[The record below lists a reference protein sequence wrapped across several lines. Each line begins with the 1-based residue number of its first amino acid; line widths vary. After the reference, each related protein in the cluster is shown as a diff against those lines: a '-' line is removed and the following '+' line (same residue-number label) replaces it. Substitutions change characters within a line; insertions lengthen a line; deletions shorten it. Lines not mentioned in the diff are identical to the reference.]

1 MQTTSLSDT
10 RKIWPAL
17 TVFLLVFAA
26 CLLGIVSRPVGFL
39 AVFWPVN
46 AVLLAVLVRCPQWAT
61 RAGWGMAVLG
71 YLAADLLT
79 GSSLQKALLLNA
91 ANLTGVVVGYLL
103 FMRLS
108 PPARMLQRGASSMY
122 LFGICLAA
130 AAATGV
136 VGAGVSQWLF
146 GRPYLTSLA
155 LWFSSEFTNYVTL
168 MPFILVFPADWRYRL
183 RVACAMLTQRSQWP
197 QAGRKMAV
205 LALLAL
211 AAVCSVLIGGPGAVI
226 FPMPVLLWLAMSFSL
241 FSTMIAVL
249 VYVLWCHLAI
259 DFGLLSTTLDM
270 KVLQNTVSMRLGI
283 ALLALGPIA
292 VASMNYAR
300 NALLRTLEHVASH
313 DALTHVLTRNA
324 FMQRGERVIDQKG
337 ELVCVMMLDI
347 DYFKSINDRFGHAGG
362 DQALM
367 AFTRAIAADL
377 SVDDLFGRMGGEE
390 FAIVSTLGQPQ
401 QGVQLAERLRQRIEA
416 ESITMPAGHPLQI
429 TVSIGMVTCPGGSG
443 HSLADLLKLAD
454 LAVYK
459 AKNAGRNRV
468 ATPESCPPND
478 PDR

>member
-17 TVFLLVFAA
+17 SFFLLVFAL
-26 CLLGIVSRPVGFL
+26 CLLGIVSRPGSFL
-39 AVFWPVN
+39 AIFWPAN
-46 AVLLAVLVRCPQWAT
+46 AVLLAVLVRRSRWAT
-61 RAGWGMAVLG
+61 RADWGMAVLG

-79 GSSLQKALLLNA
+79 GSSLEKALLLNA
-91 ANLTGVVVGYLL
+91 ANLAGVVVGYLL
-103 FMRLS
+103 FMRLP
-108 PPARMLQRGASSMY
+108 PPARTLQRGASSMY

-130 AAATGV
+130 AAVTGV
-136 VGAGVSQWLF
+136 VGAAASQWLF

-168 MPFILVFPADWRYRL
+168 MPFILVFPADWRHRL
-183 RVACAMLTQRSQWP
+183 RAACAMFTQRSQWP
-197 QAGRKMAV
+197 QAGGKLAV
-205 LALLAL
+205 LAL

-270 KVLQNTVSMRLGI
+270 KVLQNAVSMRLGI

-300 NALLRTLEHVASH
+300 NALLRTLEHVANH

-324 FMQRGERVIDQKG
+324 FMQRGERLIDQKG

-377 SVDDLFGRMGGEE
+377 SVGDLFGRMGGEE

-401 QGVQLAERLRQRIEA
+401 QGWQLAERLRQRIET
-416 ESITMPAGHPLQI
+416 ESILMPAGHPLQI

-443 HSLADLLKLAD
+443 QSLADLLKLAD

-468 ATPESCPPND
+468 ATPESSPPACHG
-478 PDR
+478 R

>member
-1 MQTTSLSDT
+1 
-10 RKIWPAL
+10 
-17 TVFLLVFAA
+17 
-26 CLLGIVSRPVGFL
+26 
-39 AVFWPVN
+39 
-46 AVLLAVLVRCPQWAT
+46 
-61 RAGWGMAVLG
+61 MAVLG

-79 GSSLQKALLLNA
+79 GSALEKALLLNA
-91 ANLTGVVVGYLL
+91 ANLAGVVVGYLL

-130 AAATGV
+130 AAATGF
-136 VGAGVSQWLF
+136 GAAASQWLF

-168 MPFILVFPADWRYRL
+168 MPFILVFPADWRHRL
-183 RVACAMLTQRSQWP
+183 RAACAMLIQRSQWP
-197 QAGRKMAV
+197 QAGKLAV

-270 KVLQNTVSMRLGI
+270 KVLQNAVSMRLGI

-300 NALLRTLEHVASH
+300 NALLRTLEHVANH

-377 SVDDLFGRMGGEE
+377 NVNDLFGRMGGEE

-401 QGVQLAERLRQRIEA
+401 QGLQLAERLRQRIEA

-468 ATPESCPPND
+468 ATPESYPPND
-478 PDR
+478 PGR

>member
-1 MQTTSLSDT
+1 M
-10 RKIWPAL
+10 
-17 TVFLLVFAA
+17 
-26 CLLGIVSRPVGFL
+26 

-197 QAGRKMAV
+197 QAGRKNGGV
-205 LALLAL
+205 G
-211 AAVCSVLIGGPGAVI
+211 AAGAGGGLQRADRRPRRGDL
-226 FPMPVLLWLAMSFSL
+226 PMPVLLWLAMSFSL

-259 DFGLLSTTLDM
+259 DFGLLEHHA
-270 KVLQNTVSMRLGI
+270 RHEGAAEHGI
-283 ALLALGPIA
+283 DAFGHRAAGAGADCRRQHELCAQRA
-292 VASMNYAR
+292 VAHAGARGESRCVDPRADAQCVYAAR
-300 NALLRTLEHVASH
+300 RASDRPERRAGVRH
-313 DALTHVLTRNA
+313 DARHRLL
-324 FMQRGERVIDQKG
+324 QIDQ
-337 ELVCVMMLDI
+337 
-347 DYFKSINDRFGHAGG
+347 
-362 DQALM
+362 
-367 AFTRAIAADL
+367 
-377 SVDDLFGRMGGEE
+377 
-390 FAIVSTLGQPQ
+390 
-401 QGVQLAERLRQRIEA
+401 
-416 ESITMPAGHPLQI
+416 
-429 TVSIGMVTCPGGSG
+429 
-443 HSLADLLKLAD
+443 
-454 LAVYK
+454 
-459 AKNAGRNRV
+459 
-468 ATPESCPPND
+468 
-478 PDR
+478 